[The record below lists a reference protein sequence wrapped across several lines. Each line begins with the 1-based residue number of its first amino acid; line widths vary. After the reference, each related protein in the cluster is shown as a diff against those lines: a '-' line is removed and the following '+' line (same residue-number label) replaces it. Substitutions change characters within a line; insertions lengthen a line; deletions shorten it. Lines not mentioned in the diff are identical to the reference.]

1 MSSINRIQKTFH
13 ISEEMLNVE
22 TGYSD
27 NPGMVTANSL

>member
-22 TGYSD
+22 PWYAG
-27 NPGMVTANSL
+27 NPGMVDS